1 MLRRLITRFAS
12 GGRGGGAMGGPRP
25 GGTRPGGPAP
35 RGGGSSKDAAI
46 GRGVR
51 TALRRFTR

>member
-1 MLRRLITRFAS
+1 MLRRLITRFVS
-12 GGRGGGAMGGPRP
+12 GGRGGGAM